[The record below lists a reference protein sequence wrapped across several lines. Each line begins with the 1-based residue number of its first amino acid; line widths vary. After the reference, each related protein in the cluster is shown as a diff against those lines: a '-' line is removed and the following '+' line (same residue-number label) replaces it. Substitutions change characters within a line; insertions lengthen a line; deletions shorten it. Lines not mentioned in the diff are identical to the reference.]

1 MVSLIRRLRER
12 DEGISMVE
20 GLIVFPLVLLTI
32 VTFVEL
38 GFAVFQWN
46 QATKAVNIGARL
58 AAVSDPVATTAA
70 YAALADPVGSV
81 AGSPPAVGASVTCS
95 GVAGAAACDS
105 AKIARLVRGSDG
117 QCSPDIDGGVAGM
130 CDVDRWISP
139 DNVRVTYARAGLG
152 YNGHPNGPVVTA
164 TVELEDLTFKFFL
177 VGALLGLDS
186 IPIPAQP
193 VTVTGEDMSSTQ

>member
-1 MVSLIRRLRER
+1 MVSLIRRLRDR

-20 GLIVFPLVLLTI
+20 GLIVFPLVLITI

-46 QATKAVNIGARL
+46 QATKAVNVGARL
-58 AAVSDPVATTAA
+58 AAVSDPVMTTAA

-81 AGSPPAVGASVTCS
+81 AGSPPALGAPVVCS
-95 GVAGAAACDS
+95 GDSGSTACDS
-105 AKIARLVRGSDG
+105 TQIARLVRGSDG
-117 QCSPDIDGGVAGM
+117 RCSPDVGTGVTGM
-130 CDVDRWISP
+130 CDVDRWINP
-139 DNVRVTYARAGLG
+139 GNVRVTYARSGLG
-152 YNGHPNGPVVTA
+152 YNGHPNGPVVTT
-164 TVELEDLTFKFFL
+164 TVELEDMTFKFFL